1 MLKCTYYEGEF
12 KMNIVEEKEF
22 YEKIGKIN
30 GWDFSKMKYDLVDN
44 SEFVYFDEVNS
55 NVDKNTILLDIGTGG
70 GEKLI
75 NLISNDCLLKIG
87 TDFSDEMI
95 KAAKRNIANRNNIK
109 VLQMN
114 SDKILFPND
123 FFDIVCARH
132 TPFNANEIYR
142 VMKSQ
147 GKFFS
152 EQIDED
158 DCLELKEMLKRGQGY
173 NEKIKLIKKTEEEMK
188 KEKFSDLK
196 FFDIIQYEYYETEE
210 DLLFLLNNTP
220 IIPDFGKVEGDIEKF
235 NKYVENNKSDKGI
248 VLKRKLFG
256 IKAIK

>member
-1 MLKCTYYEGEF
+1 
-12 KMNIVEEKEF
+12 MNIVEEKEF
-22 YEKIGKIN
+22 YEKIGKTN
-30 GWDFSKMKYDLVDN
+30 GWDFSKMKYNLVDN
-44 SEFVYFDEVNS
+44 NEFIYFDEVN
-55 NVDKNTILLDIGTGG
+55 NNIYKNTILLDIGTGG

-95 KAAKRNIANRNNIK
+95 KVAKKNICGMNNIK
-109 VLQMN
+109 VLKMN
-114 SDKILFPND
+114 SDKIMFPDD
-123 FFDIVCARH
+123 FFDVVCARH

-152 EQIDED
+152 EQVDED
-158 DCLELKEMLKRGQGY
+158 DCFELKKMFERGQGY
-173 NEKIKLIKKTEEEMK
+173 DEKIKLINKTKEQMK
-188 KEKFSDLK
+188 KEKFSDVN
-196 FFDIIQYEYYETEE
+196 FFDIIQYEYYKTEE

-220 IIPDFGKVEGDIEKF
+220 IIPNFGKVDGDIEKF
-235 NKYVENNKSDKGI
+235 NKYVEDNKSDKGI
-248 VLKRKLFG
+248 LLIRKLFG

>member
-1 MLKCTYYEGEF
+1 
-12 KMNIVEEKEF
+12 MNIVEEKEF
-22 YEKIGKIN
+22 YERIGKTN
-30 GWDFSKMKYDLVDN
+30 GWDFSKMKYDVVDN
-44 SEFVYFDEVNS
+44 SEFIYFDEVN
-55 NVDKNTILLDIGTGG
+55 NNINKNTILLDTGTGG

-87 TDFSDEMI
+87 TDFSDEMV
-95 KAAKRNIANRNNIK
+95 KASKKNIGDRNNII
-109 VLQMN
+109 VLKMN
-114 SDKILFPND
+114 SNKILFPDD

-132 TPFNANEIYR
+132 TPFNTNEIYR
-142 VMKSQ
+142 VMKPE

-158 DCLELKEMLKRGQGY
+158 DCIELKNMFGRGQGY
-173 NEKIKLIKKTEEEMK
+173 NEKIKLINKTKEQMK
-188 KEKFSDLK
+188 KVKFSDIK
-196 FFDIIQYEYYETEE
+196 FFDIIQYEYYKTEE

-220 IIPDFGKVEGDIEKF
+220 IIPNFGMIEGDIEKF

-248 VLKRKLFG
+248 LLSRKLFG

>member
-1 MLKCTYYEGEF
+1 
-12 KMNIVEEKEF
+12 MNIVEEKEF
-22 YEKIGKIN
+22 YEKIGKTN
-30 GWDFSKMKYDLVDN
+30 GWDFSKMKYELVDN
-44 SEFVYFDEVNS
+44 SEFIYLDEVNN
-55 NVDKNTILLDIGTGG
+55 NVNKNTILLDIGTGG

-75 NLISNDCLLKIG
+75 NNISNDCLLKIG

-95 KAAKRNIANRNNIK
+95 KASKRNIGDRENIK
-109 VLQMN
+109 VLKMN
-114 SDKILFPND
+114 SDQILFPD
-123 FFDIVCARH
+123 GFFDVVCARH

-142 VMKSQ
+142 VMKVQ

-152 EQIDED
+152 EQVDED
-158 DCLELKEMLKRGQGY
+158 DCIELKEMFERGQGY
-173 NEKIKLIKKTEEEMK
+173 NEKIKLINKTKEEMK
-188 KEKFSDLK
+188 KEKFSDVK

-220 IIPDFGKVEGDIEKF
+220 IIPDFGKIEEDIEKF

-248 VLKRKLFG
+248 LLKRKLFG